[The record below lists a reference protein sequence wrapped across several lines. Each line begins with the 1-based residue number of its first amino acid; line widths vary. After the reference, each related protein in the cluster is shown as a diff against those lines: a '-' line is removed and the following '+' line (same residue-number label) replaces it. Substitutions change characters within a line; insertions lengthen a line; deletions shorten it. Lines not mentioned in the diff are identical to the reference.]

1 MFQIDETLNKKI
13 QFCETLIVAKTALLR
28 RFSDIDF
35 RLLRVFRAVVE
46 CGGVSAAEL
55 ELNIGRSTISRHLT
69 DLELRLGSKLC
80 HRGPAGFSLTKEG
93 ERIYEAGL
101 QLFAAIRDFQAEV
114 DETSR
119 SITGQLAIAFFD
131 KSMTNRDAKL
141 PEAIREFQKI
151 APQVEIEVHVEP
163 INAIETGVLNGQYQL
178 GIVALHRMSDKLDYY
193 DMYSETMYLYC
204 GKTHPLFD
212 EPEEALT
219 SDVLQKQKYA
229 GFAFHSA
236 NMMASHDWKLKRG
249 AIVNNEEALA
259 LLVLSGQYVGFL
271 PEHFTRQFVDNG
283 EMRALRRDIYSYESN
298 HSAIVRKIPK
308 MPKRVEKFLEC
319 LHQAHGK

>member
-13 QFCETLIVAKTALLR
+13 QFRETLTVAKTALLR

-93 ERIYEAGL
+93 ERIYAAAL
-101 QLFAAIRDFQAEV
+101 RLFAAIREFQAEV

-119 SITGQLAIAFFD
+119 SITGQLSIAFFD

-141 PEAIREFQKI
+141 PEAIRAFQKI

-178 GIVALHRMSDKLDYY
+178 GIVGMHKISDKLDYY
-193 DMYSETMYLYC
+193 SMYSETMYLYC
-204 GKTHPLFD
+204 GKTHPLFR
-212 EPEEALT
+212 EPEAALT
-219 SDVLQKQKYA
+219 SDVLQKQNYA
-229 GFAFHSA
+229 GFAFHSH
-236 NMMASHDWKLKRG
+236 NMMVSHDWKLKRR
-249 AIVNNEEALA
+249 AIVNNEEGLA
-259 LLVLSGQYVGFL
+259 LLVLSGDYVGFL
-271 PEHFTRQFVDNG
+271 PNHFTKQFVDNG
-283 EMRALRRDIYSYESN
+283 EMRALRPDIYSYESN

-308 MPKRVEKFLEC
+308 MPRRVGKFLEC
-319 LHQAHGK
+319 LRQAHGK